1 MRGYRELTARLQD
14 MSYSCEK
21 AADRAAEEAARFTWQ
36 MARGI
41 VPVRTGHLRSTLRKY
56 TKDKAHTVGT
66 ACHYAFYVEG
76 GTRRMQAQP
85 YLRPSFMASDFR
97 ARLIRALREAIH

>member
-1 MRGYRELTARLQD
+1 MKGYTALASRLHRL
-14 MSYSCEK
+14 SLSCEM
-21 AADRAAEEAARFTWQ
+21 AADRATEEAAHFTLQ
-36 MARGI
+36 SARGI
-41 VPVRTGHLRSTLRKY
+41 VPVRTGHLRSTLRKQ
-56 TKDKAHTVGT
+56 KKGPAHTVGT

-76 GTRRMQAQP
+76 GTRRMRAQP